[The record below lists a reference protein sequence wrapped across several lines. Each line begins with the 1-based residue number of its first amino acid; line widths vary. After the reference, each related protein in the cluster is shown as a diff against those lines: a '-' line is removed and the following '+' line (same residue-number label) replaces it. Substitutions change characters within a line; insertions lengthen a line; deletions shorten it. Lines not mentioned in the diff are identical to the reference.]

1 MFFCGIFSLS
11 VENHPV
17 GISSKCPASSFE
29 IPLGSGPLA
38 CNMKKIHFRPSLVL
52 AVIRS
57 WWEKNRRR
65 ETSRSSPSIGGRYET
80 LFLKKSKVVLR
91 RSKSINETGDV
102 IWYLA
107 LCLLLAWLI
116 VGMVL
121 CKGIRSSGKVVY
133 FTATF
138 PYLVIL
144 LLLIRGATL
153 EGAMNGIEYYIGRQ
167 SDFSKL
173 SEAQVWKDAAT
184 QIFYSTSV
192 AFGGITGLSSYNR
205 FNNNCYRD
213 AIIITLVN
221 CSTSVFAGFATFA
234 ILGHIAYELQ
244 KSVSEV
250 ATSGF
255 GLVFITYPSA
265 LALLPIPSLWSVLFF
280 SMLITLGI
288 DSQFALVETI
298 TTTIMDQFPD
308 SVRKNYLFMI
318 IIVCTS
324 FYLIGLIF
332 VTEAGIYWVQIIDHF
347 SVGLTLLLIA
357 TLELIGIMWIYGG
370 NRFIKDLEMMIGEK
384 SWLFWL
390 WWRICWFFVSPVMI
404 AGILIWTLA
413 DDTAPKYGNLQYPK
427 WAIDFGWCITFSCVV
442 WIPIV
447 AVLKVRKA
455 KGSTLYQRFI
465 TSCRPAPDWGPRL
478 KMNRGVRYNNQSD

>member
-250 ATSGF
+250 ATS
-255 GLVFITYPSA
+255 
-265 LALLPIPSLWSVLFF
+265 
-280 SMLITLGI
+280 
-288 DSQFALVETI
+288 ETI

>member
-288 DSQFALVETI
+288 DSQFALV
-298 TTTIMDQFPD
+298 
-308 SVRKNYLFMI
+308 
-318 IIVCTS
+318 
-324 FYLIGLIF
+324 
-332 VTEAGIYWVQIIDHF
+332 
-347 SVGLTLLLIA
+347 
-357 TLELIGIMWIYGG
+357 GG